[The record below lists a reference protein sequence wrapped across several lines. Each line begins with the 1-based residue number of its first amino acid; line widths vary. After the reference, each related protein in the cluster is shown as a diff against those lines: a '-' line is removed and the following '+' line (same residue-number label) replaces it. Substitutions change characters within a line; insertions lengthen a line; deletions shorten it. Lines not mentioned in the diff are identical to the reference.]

1 MRTWGRSV
9 FFIVFA
15 LTGFSALVLQ
25 VVWQRVISV
34 HAGVDLVSFTT
45 VVAAFLTGIGLGSL
59 GGGWLADRLGA
70 RASVLAFAAG
80 NLAIGA
86 FAWVSTWL
94 FYDFYE
100 QHAASLTSPWAK
112 FAFNFALLLAPTIL
126 MGLSLPLVAKGLV
139 ERIADAGSLVGRLY
153 SVNTLGAA
161 AGAALA
167 GWKLLGT
174 YGFVTTTR
182 IAGLANVIAAGLVS
196 VVYLLG
202 RRASSGDEPTPTSS
216 APEAGA
222 GDEESSPSVSGVGS
236 AVPDRVVA
244 LGATPW
250 YAVYALTGA
259 VALGFE
265 VVFFRMIDTIMRS
278 NSYSFAHVLAL
289 YLLFFGLGSAL
300 AAPVVKRASRP
311 DQWFLWLQF
320 AVGVTA
326 LVGPIVLTKV
336 LPHTPWAADL
346 KSYFR
351 SEGFEAG
358 FDRGDGTARSE
369 FLPVFFGA
377 PLLIMALP
385 VLAMGASFPFV
396 QALVS
401 ERLDVL
407 GRRTGQLMFANVVG
421 NVFGTLVVG
430 FVVIDRIGT
439 SGTYRVLGLA
449 LLVPALAAAWL
460 ARGSTRR
467 RIFLGVGAVLV
478 MAVFVRFFPSNPF
491 LYASLNG
498 VELGQFRLA
507 EDRTCS
513 NGLRDQGDGHEEMM
527 VNGSNQNGYP
537 FDDFHLL
544 IGLTPTLMH
553 PDPQQVMALG
563 LGIGATPYGLSLD
576 QRVDA
581 VHAVEI
587 CGPEVPLL
595 QDLGVRR
602 SPELRS
608 FFADPRLD
616 LRVGDGRDYLLRT
629 EDELDVVVIDTL
641 RQQAGYSGNVY
652 SKEFYELVRDRLA
665 PDGLLAEWLP
675 TPRTLNTA
683 LEAFPYVTMFKVA
696 SYHDSVFLVA
706 SKQPITFDR
715 AAVLE
720 RFAALDPAKGLS
732 PEVAASARTFL
743 ETAEPVCPITPE
755 RIDPVTDENLINRD
769 LFPRDEYFLNNDPA
783 VLARYRCA

>member
-1 MRTWGRSV
+1 MRLWGRIV
-9 FFIVFA
+9 FFVVFA

-45 VVAAFLTGIGLGSL
+45 VVAAFLAGIGLGSL

-70 RASVLAFAAG
+70 RSSVLAFALA
-80 NLAIGA
+80 NLLIGA
-86 FAWVSTWL
+86 FAWVSTWV

-100 QHAASLTSPWAK
+100 QHAESLTSPWSK
-112 FAFNFALLLAPTIL
+112 FAFNFVLLLLPTIL

-139 ERIADAGSLVGRLY
+139 ERIGDAGSLVGRLY

-161 AGAALA
+161 AGAAIA

-182 IAGLANVIAAGLVS
+182 IAGFANVTAAFLVL
-196 VVYLLG
+196 VVYAFG
-202 RRASSGDEPTPTSS
+202 RRDVPLEDAVPT
-216 APEAGA
+216 EAG
-222 GDEESSPSVSGVGS
+222 GDADADTSATAPVAS
-236 AVPDRVVA
+236 AVPDRVGAMGA
-244 LGATPW
+244 LPW
-250 YAVYALTGA
+250 YVVYALTGA

-278 NSYSFAHVLAL
+278 NSYSFAHVLAM
-289 YLLFFGLGSAL
+289 YLLFFGLGSAI
-300 AAPVVKRASRP
+300 ASPIVKRATRP

-326 LVGPIVLTKV
+326 LLGPIVLTKV
-336 LPHTPWAADL
+336 LPHTPFAADL
-346 KSYFR
+346 KGYLG
-351 SEGFEAG
+351 SEGFEVG
-358 FDRGDGTARSE
+358 FTRPDGSPRTD
-369 FLPVFFGA
+369 FLQVFFGV

-385 VLAMGASFPFV
+385 VFGMGASFPFV

-407 GRRTGQLMFANVVG
+407 GRRTGLLMFANVAG

-430 FVVIDRIGT
+430 FLVIDRIGT

-460 ARGSTRR
+460 ARGTTRR

-478 MAVFVRFFPSNPF
+478 MALFIRFFPSNPY

-498 VELGQFRLA
+498 VELNQFRLA

-513 NGLRDQGDGHEEMM
+513 NGLRALGDGTEEMTI
-527 VNGSNQNGYP
+527 NGASQNGYP
-537 FDDFHLL
+537 FDDFHVL

-553 PDPQQVMALG
+553 KDPKQVLAVG

-576 QRVDA
+576 DRVDT

-587 CGPEVPLL
+587 CGPEVTLL
-595 QDLGVRR
+595 KDLGERR
-602 SPELRS
+602 STELRS
-608 FFADPRLD
+608 FFDDPRLD
-616 LRVGDGRDYLLRT
+616 MQVGDGRDFLLRT
-629 EDELDVVVIDTL
+629 DEQLDVVVIDTL
-641 RQQAGYSGNVY
+641 RQQSGYSGNVY

-665 PDGLLAEWLP
+665 PDGLLAEWMP
-675 TPRTLNTA
+675 TQRTLNSA
-683 LEAFPYVTMFKVA
+683 LEAFPYVTMFNVA
-696 SYHDSVFLVA
+696 SYHNSVFLVA
-706 SKQPITFDR
+706 SKQPIVYDR
-715 AAVLE
+715 EAVLAH
-720 RFAALDPAKGLS
+720 FADLDPAKGLS
-732 PEVAASARTFL
+732 PEVAASAKTFF
-743 ETAEPVCPITPE
+743 ETAQPVCPITPAN
-755 RIDPVTDENLINRD
+755 IDPVTDQNLINRD
-769 LFPRDEYFLNNDPA
+769 LFPRDEYFLNNDPG
-783 VLARYRCA
+783 VLARHRCS

>member
-1 MRTWGRSV
+1 
-9 FFIVFA
+9 
-15 LTGFSALVLQ
+15 
-25 VVWQRVISV
+25 
-34 HAGVDLVSFTT
+34 
-45 VVAAFLTGIGLGSL
+45 
-59 GGGWLADRLGA
+59 
-70 RASVLAFAAG
+70 
-80 NLAIGA
+80 
-86 FAWVSTWL
+86 
-94 FYDFYE
+94 
-100 QHAASLTSPWAK
+100 
-112 FAFNFALLLAPTIL
+112 
-126 MGLSLPLVAKGLV
+126 
-139 ERIADAGSLVGRLY
+139 
-153 SVNTLGAA
+153 
-161 AGAALA
+161 
-167 GWKLLGT
+167 
-174 YGFVTTTR
+174 
-182 IAGLANVIAAGLVS
+182 
-196 VVYLLG
+196 
-202 RRASSGDEPTPTSS
+202 
-216 APEAGA
+216 
-222 GDEESSPSVSGVGS
+222 
-236 AVPDRVVA
+236 
-244 LGATPW
+244 
-250 YAVYALTGA
+250 
-259 VALGFE
+259 
-265 VVFFRMIDTIMRS
+265 
-278 NSYSFAHVLAL
+278 
-289 YLLFFGLGSAL
+289 
-300 AAPVVKRASRP
+300 
-311 DQWFLWLQF
+311 
-320 AVGVTA
+320 
-326 LVGPIVLTKV
+326 
-336 LPHTPWAADL
+336 
-346 KSYFR
+346 
-351 SEGFEAG
+351 
-358 FDRGDGTARSE
+358 
-369 FLPVFFGA
+369 
-377 PLLIMALP
+377 
-385 VLAMGASFPFV
+385 
-396 QALVS
+396 
-401 ERLDVL
+401 
-407 GRRTGQLMFANVVG
+407 MFANVVG
-421 NVFGTLVVG
+421 MCSGRSSSG
-430 FVVIDRIGT
+430 SVVIDRIGT

-449 LLVPALAAAWL
+449 LLVSRWPPRGWPGIDPAAHLP
-460 ARGSTRR
+460 RR
-467 RIFLGVGAVLV
+467 RRRARHGRLP
-478 MAVFVRFFPSNPF
+478 RFFPSNPF

-602 SPELRS
+602 SPESAASSRS
-608 FFADPRLD
+608 ASRPPG
-616 LRVGDGRDYLLRT
+616 GDGGLPAAHA
-629 EDELDVVVIDTL
+629 VVIDTL